1 MPNDIT
7 AMMDA
12 AAEEAEQD
20 FQKNIAAVP
29 GSAKDV
35 AVWVKKWYAIAG
47 YKRLSKILLAYAD
60 K

>member
-1 MPNDIT
+1 MPNDIR

-47 YKRLSKILLAYAD
+47 YKR
-60 K
+60 